1 MDPSRAKTPNID
13 HREWLTVPQRKRC
26 FTVYGSRASIA
37 AIGLLCYVAVCIRRS
52 PGQSEIKNPLKRPF
66 ASFPSRGLW
75 SVVSSIE
82 TKLGRALWYMNGPG
96 MVAAV

>member
-37 AIGLLCYVAVCIRRS
+37 AIGLLCYVAVCIRRHRAS
-52 PGQSEIKNPLKRPF
+52 ACRQSEIKNPLKGPF
-66 ASFPSRGLW
+66 APFRRRGL
-75 SVVSSIE
+75 
-82 TKLGRALWYMNGPG
+82 
-96 MVAAV
+96 